1 MSAVDEFFQAFP
13 LKLAVVA
20 AVLTTTTTLS
30 VGVPPL
36 VVVVRCV
43 MAFLAFLILG
53 MLLIG
58 LWDLI
63 SNTGYEQTDG
73 FSFPESATTPESSS
87 ASAEPKAVTGK
98 PSSASL
104 PPPSDF
110 DIARAA
116 SAAQAILN
124 AAAAATPA

>member
-1 MSAVDEFFQAFP
+1 MSVLDEFFYGFP

-20 AVLTTTTTLS
+20 AVLTTTTTLV
-30 VGVPPL
+30 VGIPPL

-63 SNTGYEQTDG
+63 STTGLSAVSNQGG
-73 FSFPESATTPESSS
+73 FPAEMPSSS
-87 ASAEPKAVTGK
+87 LSGVRSEPRAVTGK

-124 AAAAATPA
+124 AAAAAA